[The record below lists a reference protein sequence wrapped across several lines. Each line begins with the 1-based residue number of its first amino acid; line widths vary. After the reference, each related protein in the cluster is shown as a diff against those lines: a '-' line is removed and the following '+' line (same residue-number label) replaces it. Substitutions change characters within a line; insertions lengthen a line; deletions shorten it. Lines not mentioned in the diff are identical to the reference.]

1 MLSTK
6 RLGVIAAATFI
17 SAGALMGFSAA
28 SASATPNFC
37 NGNYL
42 CANVAAQ
49 TYTTLYIH
57 MWSARYTF
65 RGHFELQTPEHTT
78 FNSGNTSNGPNGG
91 PTFPVPI
98 VYGWYC
104 ATAWKENSTTSY
116 TKLGYLCFVSGS

>member
-1 MLSTK
+1 MLSAK
-6 RLGVIAAATFI
+6 RLGVIAASTLI
-17 SAGALMGFSAA
+17 SAGALLGFSAG

-65 RGHFELQTPEHTT
+65 RGHFELQTPEGAPY
-78 FNSGNTSNGPNGG
+78 NSNNTSNGPSSG
-91 PTFPVPI
+91 PTFAVPI

-116 TKLGYLCFVSGS
+116 TELGHICFVSGS

>member
-6 RLGVIAAATFI
+6 RLSVIAAATLI
-17 SAGALMGFSAA
+17 SAGALLGISAT
-28 SASATPNFC
+28 SASATPDFC

-42 CANVAAQ
+42 CVNVAAQ

-65 RGHFELQTPEHTT
+65 RGHFELQTPEGTVS
-78 FNSGNTSNGPNGG
+78 NSSNTSNGPNGG
-91 PTFPVPI
+91 PTFPEPI
-98 VYGWYC
+98 VYGYYC

-116 TKLGYLCFVSGS
+116 TKLGYVCFVAGA